1 VTQPIL
7 SSVPSR
13 DRLSVDVSPSVSVL
27 LEHVSVIT
35 GTPKAQILSQALLD
49 ALPALLERADLM
61 KKRSSEL
68 AQVKTKQ
75 GR

>member
-1 VTQPIL
+1 MTQPIFP
-7 SSVPSR
+7 SSPSR

-49 ALPALLERADLM
+49 ALPGLLERADLM